1 MRNPAEV
8 SRPRRANRGRIT
20 LIAVAVA
27 LFFVLTS
34 MRGLASFYTTYL
46 WFDELGFGDVW
57 RGVLGTKLALVA
69 LFTAGFFVLLW
80 VNLFVADRL
89 APRFRAMGPE
99 DELVQRYH
107 DAVAGHAGKVRVLV
121 AALFALLVGGGT
133 AGQWNNWLLFRNSVD
148 FGTNDPQFGKD
159 VSFYVFRLPFLSFLV
174 DWLFVAVVVIAVVT
188 LIAHYLNGGI
198 RLQAPSQRVAPR
210 VKGHISVLLGV
221 LALLKAV
228 GYYLQRYELNF
239 STRGAVQ
246 GATYTDV
253 NAQLPALQLLM
264 VISVVAFVLLLL
276 NIRRQG
282 WVLPIIAVG
291 LWAFISV
298 LVGAVYPA
306 FIQKFRVEPSEVQ
319 REEPY
324 IRRNIDAT
332 RAAMGLDKVQV
343 KPFNYD
349 EQLTAGDLEENAST
363 IRNIRLWDPAYVTQ
377 TYQRLQEIRQYYR
390 FNDVDVDRY
399 TIDGELLQT
408 IVSARE
414 LYSED
419 LPSQSWVNRHL
430 QYTHGYGALVS
441 PANAVTADGKPE
453 FLVQDIP
460 PVGTPEITEP
470 RIYFGQGLDG
480 FVLVNTKQK
489 EIDFQEPGGATQ
501 ESTYAGEGGV
511 RVGSFLRKLAFALRF
526 GDQNVLIS
534 DQVTSESRAVFFRDI
549 RERVTQ
555 AAPFLRYDADP
566 YPVIVGGRILWI
578 QDAYTTTSRYP
589 YAQQANVEEL
599 PVGSGLNTGFNYV
612 RNSVKVVTDA
622 YDGTMQFYIVDPD
635 DPIAQAYAKAFPDLF
650 TPFSDMSPELV
661 AHLRYA
667 EDIFRV
673 QTNMYGRYHIT
684 DPVEFYRG
692 TDSWNVSQDPGS
704 GRPSAQPQ
712 EVRVLDASGRL
723 VPRQTKRMDP
733 TYQLLRLPGDQRES
747 FLLLRPFVA
756 ASEADKQQNLTA
768 FMTAKSDPGSYGVL
782 EVFELPRGDQIDG
795 PSLIDSRIKANAAI
809 TSEITL
815 LDQRGS
821 QALQGNILVLPINN
835 SILYVRP
842 LYVQSENNPLPELKR
857 VIVVFADRAEM
868 APTLQ
873 EALIK
878 VFGAAPETLEKAP
891 VDAAPPAAGPTET
904 TTTPTPSPG
913 IQALIDQA
921 QAAFDEAQAA
931 LRNGDLAGYQRKMN
945 EVGALLRRIDEE
957 PNQQSGSA

>member
-1 MRNPAEV
+1 MRTPADLP
-8 SRPRRANRGRIT
+8 RPRRANRGRVT
-20 LIAVAVA
+20 LITVAVA
-27 LFFVLTS
+27 LFFALTS
-34 MRGLASFYTTYL
+34 MRGLASFYTTFL
-46 WFDELGFGDVW
+46 WFKELGFGDVW
-57 RGVLGTKLALVA
+57 RGVLGTKIALVA
-69 LFTAGFFVLLW
+69 VFTVGFFVLLW
-80 VNLFVADRL
+80 LNLFVADRL
-89 APRFRAMGPE
+89 APRFRAMGPQ

-107 DAVAGHAGKVRVLV
+107 DAVAGHAGKVRILV
-121 AALFALLVGGGT
+121 AALFALLVGGNT
-133 AGQWNNWLLFRNSVD
+133 AGQWNHWLLFRNSVD
-148 FGTNDPQFGKD
+148 FGTKDPQFGKD
-159 VSFYVFRLPFLSFLV
+159 VSFYVFRLPFLTFLV
-174 DWLFVAVVVIAVVT
+174 DWLFVAIVVIAVVT

-198 RLQAPSQRVAPR
+198 RLQAPAQRVAPR
-210 VKGHISVLLGV
+210 VKGHISVLLGL

-298 LVGAVYPA
+298 IVGAVYPA

-324 IRRNIDAT
+324 IRRNIEAT
-332 RAAMGLDKVQV
+332 RAAMGLDKIQV
-343 KPFNYD
+343 KPFAYD
-349 EQLTAGDLEENAST
+349 EELTAADLEENAST
-363 IRNIRLWDPAYVTQ
+363 IRNIRLWDPAYVTR

-399 TIDGELLQT
+399 TVDGQLLQT

-414 LYSED
+414 LYSAD
-419 LPSQSWVNRHL
+419 LPSQSWVNRRL

-470 RIYFGQGLDG
+470 RIYFGQELGG
-480 FVLVNTKQK
+480 YVLVNTKQK

-501 ESTYAGEGGV
+501 ESTYAGKGGV
-511 RVGSFLRKLAFALRF
+511 PMGSFFRKLAFALRF

-534 DQVTSESRAVFFRDI
+534 DQITPESRAVFFRDI
-549 RERVTQ
+549 RERVGQ

-566 YPVIVGGRILWI
+566 YPAIVGGRIVWI

-599 PVGSGLNTGFNYV
+599 PPGSGLNTNFNYA

-622 YDGTMQFYIVDPD
+622 YDGTMQLYIVDPD
-635 DPIAQAYAKAFPDLF
+635 DPIAKAYDKAFPRLF
-650 TPFSDMSPELV
+650 TPFSEMSPELV

-704 GRPSAQPQ
+704 GRPSDQPQ
-712 EVRVLDASGRL
+712 EVRVLDQSGRL
-723 VPRQTKRMDP
+723 VSRKTKRMDP

-868 APTLQ
+868 AATLQ
-873 EALIK
+873 EALVK

-891 VDAAPPAAGPTET
+891 VTASPPGAGPTAT
-904 TTTPTPSPG
+904 TTTSPG
-913 IQALIDQA
+913 LQALIDQA

-945 EVGALLRRIDEE
+945 DVGDLLRRIDEE
-957 PNQQSGSA
+957 PSPQGGTA